1 MSVSLHQRSNREVL
15 GGLGRQLYCIDDP
28 AAIRRALA
36 AEHIRAATYSASGYG
51 DADEFSALHTTR
63 LMTILHHNLD
73 GLWPVPTPESAAHR
87 TGAPR
92 EESYRPILDD
102 LKNIAD
108 VADLGGGFWVATPL
122 RLVEM
127 SDPEWLLVIG
137 GAPARA
143 IETAFEAR
151 VESAAAG
158 RFVRR
163 TQINRSALECLQSV
177 DIWLGSPEP
186 LQEWTRR
193 VVSAHERRL
202 SNPEE
207 TSADAL
213 EIYVPDFFR
222 DQRKQGRWMR
232 AADIHQPFAELRLC
246 RPRASFASGW
256 DRPYYLGLFGYR
268 QGGLTLKRSAQV
280 SYDLTRRLR
289 FGLDEQLQ
297 VPRSAIIRR
306 DGDTCTLDLA
316 YPLPEPESRILSLS
330 WPAPDGKEQTY
341 RFHAA
346 ALPALVDV
354 FRSLSIEPTISRGRA

>member
-1 MSVSLHQRSNREVL
+1 MSVSLLQKSSSEVL
-15 GGLGRQLYCIDDP
+15 GGLGRQLNCIDDP

-63 LMTILHHNLD
+63 LMTVLRHNLD
-73 GLWPVPTPESAAHR
+73 GVWRVPTAETAAR
-87 TGAPR
+87 PTGAPS
-92 EESYRPILDD
+92 ENLYRPILDD
-102 LKNIAD
+102 LRNIGD
-108 VADLGGGFWVATPL
+108 LADLGGGFWIGTPS

-127 SDPEWLLVIG
+127 SDPELLLVIG
-137 GAPARA
+137 GAPTRA
-143 IETAFEAR
+143 IETAFGAR
-151 VESAAAG
+151 VESAAAA

-163 TQINRSALECLQSV
+163 TQINRSALECLQRV
-177 DIWLGSPEP
+177 AIWLGSPEP
-186 LQEWTRR
+186 LPDWTRR

-213 EIYVPDFFR
+213 EIYVPDIFR

-232 AADIHQPFAELRLC
+232 AADIRQPFAQLRLC
-246 RPRASFASGW
+246 RPRASFAAAW

-268 QGGLTLKRSAQV
+268 QGGLTLKRSAPV

-297 VPRSAIIRR
+297 VRRSAGIRV
-306 DGDTCTLDLA
+306 DGDTCTLDLR
-316 YPLPEPESRILSLS
+316 YPLPEPESRVLSLS
-330 WPAPDGKEQTY
+330 WPAPDGKEQAY

-346 ALPALVDV
+346 ALPTLIDV
-354 FRSLSIEPTISRGRA
+354 FRSLYIEATISRGRA